1 MEINELQMLWQQQ
14 NNHILE
20 NTRINK
26 EVLKRILI
34 MKPEKRINRE
44 KIKSWINL
52 ISPIALVIFIFIPS
66 FHYRDTVI
74 YITGL
79 LMFVTVFFL
88 IYYWQVTYFFLLR
101 KVDFSATIVSIKKQ
115 IATLEKYKIKSTKL
129 KYVLMP
135 IAILGIF
142 GMLIQK
148 PNFNKESIV
157 LIVLIVAVFTA
168 SALVTFKISIKE
180 QFRQLN
186 KEINEVE
193 KIEAK

>member
-52 ISPIALVIFIFIPS
+52 ISPIALVIFIFIPN

-88 IYYWQVTYFFLLR
+88 IYYWQMTYFFLLR

-129 KYVLMP
+129 KYALMP
-135 IAILGIF
+135 IAMLGIF

-148 PNFNKESIV
+148 PNFNNESIV

>member
-14 NNHILE
+14 NTHILE

-34 MKPEKRINRE
+34 MNPEKRINRE

-52 ISPIALVIFIFIPS
+52 ISPIALVIFIFIPN

-129 KYVLMP
+129 KYALMP
-135 IAILGIF
+135 IAMLGIF

-193 KIEAK
+193 KIEAE

>member
-14 NNHILE
+14 NTQILE

-34 MKPEKRINRE
+34 MNPEKRINRE
-44 KIKSWINL
+44 KIKSLINL

-88 IYYWQVTYFFLLR
+88 IYYWQVMYFLLLN
-101 KVDFSATIVSIKKQ
+101 KVDFSATIVVIKKQ
-115 IATLEKYKIKSTKL
+115 IATLEKYKIKTTKL
-129 KYVLMP
+129 KYALMP

-148 PNFNKESIV
+148 PNFNNESIV
-157 LIVLIVAVFTA
+157 LFVLIVAVFTA

-193 KIEAK
+193 KIEAE

>member
-14 NNHILE
+14 NTHILE

-34 MKPEKRINRE
+34 MNPEKRINRE
-44 KIKSWINL
+44 KIKSLINL
-52 ISPIALVIFIFIPS
+52 ISPIALVIFIFIPN

-101 KVDFSATIVSIKKQ
+101 KVDFSATIVVIKKQ

-129 KYVLMP
+129 KYALMP

-193 KIEAK
+193 KIEEE

>member
-14 NNHILE
+14 NTHILE

-34 MKPEKRINRE
+34 MNPEKRINRE
-44 KIKSWINL
+44 KIKSLINL
-52 ISPIALVIFIFIPS
+52 ISPIALVIFIFIPN

-101 KVDFSATIVSIKKQ
+101 KVDFSATIVVIKKQ

-129 KYVLMP
+129 KYALMP

-148 PNFNKESIV
+148 PNFNNESIV
-157 LIVLIVAVFTA
+157 LFVLIVAVFTA

-193 KIEAK
+193 KIEEE

>member
-1 MEINELQMLWQQQ
+1 
-14 NNHILE
+14 
-20 NTRINK
+20 RINK

-34 MKPEKRINRE
+34 MNPEKRINRQ
-44 KIKSWINL
+44 KIKSLINL
-52 ISPIALVIFIFIPS
+52 ISPIALVIFIFIPN

-101 KVDFSATIVSIKKQ
+101 KVDFSATIVVIKKQ

-129 KYVLMP
+129 KYALMP

-193 KIEAK
+193 KIEEE

>member
-14 NNHILE
+14 NTHILE

-34 MKPEKRINRE
+34 MNPEKRINRE
-44 KIKSWINL
+44 KIKSLINL
-52 ISPIALVIFIFIPS
+52 ISPIALVIFIFIPN

-101 KVDFSATIVSIKKQ
+101 KVDFSATIVVIKKQ
-115 IATLEKYKIKSTKL
+115 IATMEKYKIKSTKL
-129 KYVLMP
+129 KYALMP

-193 KIEAK
+193 KIEAE